1 MIFLVQED
9 GDTEQD
15 REARALLNKFI
26 GANIL
31 MSSIETTTGSVPGG
45 PNKGNKNQVSGFS
58 VFCSL
63 LCLL

>member
-45 PNKGNKNQVSGFS
+45 PNKGNKNQVSGFL
-58 VFCSL
+58 VFL
-63 LCLL
+63 ALCLL